1 MSIAGAVKKHT
12 PRTMRY
18 HKRKLTSMKHL
29 ISVVL
34 ISAILVSLA
43 FVEGQNKQFEISKNL
58 EIFTNIY
65 RELNSNYV
73 DDIDPAR
80 IMRTGIEAM
89 LETLDPYTNYISEAD
104 IESYRYMAE
113 GKYDGIGAR
122 VRKMGE
128 YVTIVEPYE
137 DGPALAAGLK
147 AGDQIIAVEGK
158 DAKGKKTD
166 EVNDI
171 LKGFP
176 GTSVTITIRRPGE
189 SKDRDVTVER
199 NEVSVKNVPYSGMLN
214 DEVGYVVLTTF
225 TANAG
230 RNVAEAIKELLADN
244 PSIKGLVF
252 DLRDN
257 GGGYLREAVSIS
269 NLFIPKDEV
278 VVTTKGKVK
287 DRDRSY
293 RTMNQPLLP
302 DLPLVILTNKWTASA
317 SEIVSGVVQDLDRG
331 LVLGQKTYGKG
342 LVQNTVDLDYNAKLK
357 LTTAKYYI
365 PSGRCIQSVSYKDG
379 EPVDVSEDQKAVFKT
394 RAGRK
399 VLDGGGIMP
408 DIAIG
413 AQNKAAIL
421 QFLADNNL
429 IFHYATHY
437 HQTHP
442 DIGDVK
448 SFQFTDF
455 DDFIEFVQNKNLDF
469 QTTTEKELDELMAA
483 AEDDKLA
490 DLLEEQV
497 TEMRSQIEK
506 EKEDDLTEYREDIIK
521 LLENEIVSRYYF
533 QTGKIQKSLEN
544 DEEIQKAI
552 EILTDRVTY
561 ASYLQAQ

>member
-1 MSIAGAVKKHT
+1 MKSIT
-12 PRTMRY
+12 
-18 HKRKLTSMKHL
+18 TSL
-29 ISVVL
+29 LCLFV
-34 ISAILVSLA
+34 LVSLA
-43 FVEGQNKQFEISKNL
+43 FIEGDNKQFEISKNL

-65 RELNSNYV
+65 RELNTNYV

-89 LETLDPYTNYISEAD
+89 LETLDPYTNYISESD

-122 VRKMGE
+122 VRKMGD

-137 DGPALAAGLK
+137 EGPAIEAGLR

-176 GTSVTITIRRPGE
+176 GTSVQITIRRPGE
-189 SKDRDVTVER
+189 EQTRDVTVER
-199 NEVSVKNVPYSGMLN
+199 NEVSVKNVPYHGMIN
-214 DEVGYVVLTTF
+214 DNVGYVVLTTF

-230 RNVAEAIKELLADN
+230 RNVAEAIKSLLAEH
-244 PSIKGLVF
+244 PQMKGLIF

-269 NLFIPKDEV
+269 NLFIPKDEI

-293 RTMNQPLLP
+293 RTMSQPLLP
-302 DLPLVILTNKWTASA
+302 KMPLVILTNKWTASA

-331 LVLGQKTYGKG
+331 IVLGQKTYGKG

-379 EPVDVSEDQKAVFKT
+379 EPVDVAEDQKAVFKT

-408 DIAIG
+408 DVLMDDLRKSAI
-413 AQNKAAIL
+413 I
-421 QFLADNNL
+421 QFLDEHNL
-429 IFHYATHY
+429 IFHFATKY
-437 HQTHP
+437 HQTHQEIS
-442 DIGDVK
+442 DSE
-448 SFQFTDF
+448 SFNF
-455 DDFIEFVQNKNLDF
+455 DDFDSFVNYVQDENLEFK
-469 QTTTEKELDELMAA
+469 TGTEKELE
-483 AEDDKLA
+483 
-490 DLLEEQV
+490 DLLSAAKDDNLDEAIATQV
-497 TEMRSQIEK
+497 GDILALVEK
-506 EKEDDLTEYREDIIK
+506 EKEDDLSEYEDDITNLI
-521 LLENEIVSRYYF
+521 ENEIVSRYYY
-533 QTGKIQKSLEN
+533 QTGKIKKSLQN
-544 DEEIQKAI
+544 DVEIQRAV
-552 EILTDRVTY
+552 EILQDPIKY
-561 ASYLQAQ
+561 AELLRG